1 MRTLVF
7 VHGRAQ
13 EGKDSVA
20 LKQEWID
27 AWHAG
32 LAAAGLTP
40 PAGLVIRFPYYGD
53 TLADLTAGRTPEQ
66 AADVI
71 VRGVANDRD
80 EARFMAAVLAEV
92 QEQAGLTDA
101 QIDEAMG
108 ADVVERGPANWEWVQ
123 GVLRAVDRHVP
134 GGSGASIA
142 LATKD
147 VYRFLTDTVTRD
159 EIEQGVAQAIHPGEP
174 TVVLSH
180 SLGTVVAYDVLR
192 REAAA
197 QGWVVPTFITVGSPL
212 GVSEIR
218 KRMRALGPLA
228 FPPGTATW
236 ANAMDERDVVALYPL
251 TPKHFPV
258 APVVPAIRNKTDVRN
273 GTPNRHGISGY
284 LGDPEVARWI
294 LEAVSD

>member
-32 LAAAGLTP
+32 LSAAGLTP
-40 PAGLVIRFPYYGD
+40 PPGLVIRFPYYGD
-53 TLADLTAGRTPEQ
+53 ALADLTAGRTPEQ

-92 QEQAGLTDA
+92 QEQTGLTDA

-108 ADVVERGPANWEWVQ
+108 ADVVQRGPANWEWVQ

-147 VYRFLTDTVTRD
+147 VYRFLSDSATRQD
-159 EIEQGVAQAIHPGEP
+159 IEDGVAQAIHPGEP

-197 QGWVVPTFITVGSPL
+197 RGWVVPTFITVGSPL

-218 KRMRALGPLA
+218 KRMRALSPLA
-228 FPPGTATW
+228 FPPGTTAW
-236 ANAMDERDVVALYPL
+236 SNAMDERDVVALYPL
-251 TPKHFPV
+251 TPNHFPV
-258 APVVPAIRNKTDVRN
+258 TPALPAIHNKTDVRN

-294 LEAVSD
+294 LEAVSA